1 MSKIK
6 DLLAEVEDIDDLKP
20 VKSVYNKEFFDKVQA
35 MEEARAIEQIFN
47 KGKAFEGAHDWFK
60 DKAEFGG
67 GYDEEGHYET
77 YFENFTELCDQAA
90 MELTDAFIQDQ
101 HFDMDD
107 DQYDRI
113 TNKVGDLLA
122 DYYADIESDII
133 KEYEDDRDEAWQ
145 QRVSFY
151 NKENLGV

>member
-6 DLLAEVEDIDDLKP
+6 DLYAAVEGIDDLAP
-20 VKSVYNKEFFDKVQA
+20 VHYDKTFA
-35 MEEARAIEQIFN
+35 MAVAEADERRAVEQIFK
-47 KGKAFEGAHDWFK
+47 KGKEFKEAYAWFK

-77 YFENFTELCDQAA
+77 YFENFTELCDHAA
-90 MELTDAFIQDQ
+90 MELTDAYIIDQ

-122 DYYADIESDII
+122 DYYADMESEIVE
-133 KEYEDDRDEAWQ
+133 EYNEACSEAWQ
-145 QRVSFY
+145 QRVSREQSQY
-151 NKENLGV
+151 SLGE

>member
-6 DLLAEVEDIDDLKP
+6 DLYAAVEGIDDLAP
-20 VKSVYNKEFFDKVQA
+20 VHYDKTFAMAVAQA
-35 MEEARAIEQIFN
+35 DESRAVEQIFR
-47 KGKAFEGAHDWFK
+47 KGKEFKDAYAWFK

-67 GYDEEGHYET
+67 DYDEEGHYET

-107 DQYDRI
+107 EQYDRI

-122 DYYADIESDII
+122 DYYADMESDII
-133 KEYEDDRDEAWQ
+133 KEYEADQEEKWAQ
-145 QRVSFY
+145 FTSY
-151 NKENLGV
+151 NKATLPEE

>member
-6 DLLAEVEDIDDLKP
+6 DLLAEVEGIDDLKP
-20 VKSVYNKEFFDKVQA
+20 VYNREFFDSIQKSD
-35 MEEARAIEQIFN
+35 EERAVEQIFK
-47 KGKAFEGAHDWFK
+47 KGKEFKDAYAWFK

-90 MELTDAFIQDQ
+90 MELTDAYIIDQ

-122 DYYADIESDII
+122 DYYADMESEII
-133 KEYEDDRDEAWQ
+133 KEYNEACSEAWQ
-145 QRVSFY
+145 QRVSREQSQY
-151 NKENLGV
+151 RVE

>member
-6 DLLAEVEDIDDLKP
+6 DLLAEVEGIDDLMPPKP
-20 VKSVYNKEFFDKVQA
+20 VYDKAFAEKVKQA
-35 MEEARAIEQIFN
+35 DEERAVNMIYE
-47 KGKAFEGAHDWFK
+47 KGKAWVGARDWFRE
-60 DKAEFGG
+60 KAEFGC
-67 GYDEEGHYET
+67 GYDDEGHKET

-90 MELTDAFIQDQ
+90 MELTDHFIFEQ

-122 DYYADIESDII
+122 NHYADLESEIIEDYEADQEEKWAQFTSYNEATLP
-133 KEYEDDRDEAWQ
+133 KE
-145 QRVSFY
+145 
-151 NKENLGV
+151 

>member
-6 DLLAEVEDIDDLKP
+6 DLYAAVEGIDDLAP
-20 VKSVYNKEFFDKVQA
+20 VHYDKAFAVAVAQA
-35 MEEARAIEQIFN
+35 DEDRAVEQIFR
-47 KGKAFEGAHDWFK
+47 KGKEFEGARAWFK

-77 YFENFTELCDQAA
+77 YFENFTELCEQAA
-90 MELTDAFIQDQ
+90 MELTDAYIEDQ

-107 DQYDRI
+107 EQYDRI

-122 DYYADIESDII
+122 DYYADMESDII
-133 KEYEDDRDEAWQ
+133 KEYEEDLSEAWQ
-145 QRVSFY
+145 QRVSREQ
-151 NKENLGV
+151 NGD

>member
-6 DLLAEVEDIDDLKP
+6 DLYAAVEGIDDLAP
-20 VKSVYNKEFFDKVQA
+20 VHYDKTFA
-35 MEEARAIEQIFN
+35 MAVAEADERRAVEQIFK
-47 KGKAFEGAHDWFK
+47 KGKEFKEAYAWFK

-77 YFENFTELCDQAA
+77 YFENFTELCEQAA
-90 MELTDAFIQDQ
+90 MELTDAYIEDQ

-113 TNKVGDLLA
+113 TTKVGDLLA
-122 DYYADIESDII
+122 DYYADMESEIIE
-133 KEYEDDRDEAWQ
+133 EYNEACSEAWQ
-145 QRVSFY
+145 QRVSREQSQY
-151 NKENLGV
+151 SLGE

>member
-6 DLLAEVEDIDDLKP
+6 DLYAAVEGVDDLAP
-20 VKSVYNKEFFDKVQA
+20 VHYDKTFAMAVAQA
-35 MEEARAIEQIFN
+35 DESRAVEQIFK
-47 KGKAFEGAHDWFK
+47 KGKEFKDAYAWFK

-122 DYYADIESDII
+122 DYYADMESDII
-133 KEYEDDRDEAWQ
+133 KEYNEACSEAWQ
-145 QRVSFY
+145 QRVSFEQSQY
-151 NKENLGV
+151 NLGE

>member
-6 DLLAEVEDIDDLKP
+6 DLYAAVEGIDDLAP
-20 VKSVYNKEFFDKVQA
+20 VHYDKTFAMAVAQA
-35 MEEARAIEQIFN
+35 DESRAVEQIFK
-47 KGKAFEGAHDWFK
+47 KGKEFKDAYAWFK

-122 DYYADIESDII
+122 DYYADMESDII
-133 KEYEDDRDEAWQ
+133 KEYEDDREEAWARRQ
-145 QRVSFY
+145 SY
-151 NKENLGV
+151 NDLTLPKE

>member
-6 DLLAEVEDIDDLKP
+6 DLYAAVEGIDDLAP
-20 VKSVYNKEFFDKVQA
+20 VHYNKTFAMAVAQA
-35 MEEARAIEQIFN
+35 DESRAVEQIFK
-47 KGKAFEGAHDWFK
+47 KGKEFKDAYAWFK

-67 GYDEEGHYET
+67 GYDDEGHYET
-77 YFENFTELCDQAA
+77 YFENFTELCDHAA

-107 DQYDRI
+107 EQYDRI

-122 DYYADIESDII
+122 DYYADMESDII
-133 KEYEDDRDEAWQ
+133 KEYNEACSEAWQ
-145 QRVSFY
+145 QRVSFEQSQY
-151 NKENLGV
+151 SLGE

>member
-6 DLLAEVEDIDDLKP
+6 DLYAAVEGIDDLAP
-20 VKSVYNKEFFDKVQA
+20 IHYDKTFA
-35 MEEARAIEQIFN
+35 MAVAEADERRAVEQIFK
-47 KGKAFEGAHDWFK
+47 KGKEFKEAYAWFK

-77 YFENFTELCDQAA
+77 YFENFTELCEQAA
-90 MELTDAFIQDQ
+90 MELTDAYIEDQ

-122 DYYADIESDII
+122 DYYADMESEIIE
-133 KEYEDDRDEAWQ
+133 EYNEACSEAWQ
-145 QRVSFY
+145 QRVSREQSQY
-151 NKENLGV
+151 SLGE

>member
-6 DLLAEVEDIDDLKP
+6 DLYAAVEGIDDLAP
-20 VKSVYNKEFFDKVQA
+20 VHYDKTFA
-35 MEEARAIEQIFN
+35 MAVAEADERRAVEQIFK
-47 KGKAFEGAHDWFK
+47 KGKEFKDAYAWFK

-77 YFENFTELCDQAA
+77 YFENFTELCDHAA
-90 MELTDAFIQDQ
+90 MELTDAFIEEQ
-101 HFDMDD
+101 HFHMDD

-122 DYYADIESDII
+122 DYYADMESDII
-133 KEYEDDRDEAWQ
+133 KEYEDDQKESWAQFTSYNEATLP
-145 QRVSFY
+145 
-151 NKENLGV
+151 KE

>member
-1 MSKIK
+1 MSKVK
-6 DLLAEVEDIDDLKP
+6 DLLAEVEGIDDLRP
-20 VKSVYNKEFFDKVQA
+20 VYNREFFDSVQKRD
-35 MEEARAIEQIFN
+35 EERAVEQIFN
-47 KGKAFEGAHDWFK
+47 KGKEFKDAYDWFK
-60 DKAEFGG
+60 GKAEFGG

-122 DYYADIESDII
+122 DYYADMESDII
-133 KEYEDDRDEAWQ
+133 KEYEDERDEAWQ

-151 NKENLGV
+151 NKDNLGV

>member
-6 DLLAEVEDIDDLKP
+6 DYLAEVEGIDDLMP
-20 VKSVYNKEFFDKVQA
+20 PKSVYDKAFVEKVKQA
-35 MEEARAIEQIFN
+35 DEERAVNMIFE
-47 KGKAFEGAHDWFK
+47 KGKAWNGARDWFRE
-60 DKAEFGG
+60 KAEFGG

-90 MELTDAFIQDQ
+90 MELTDHFIFEQ

-107 DQYDRI
+107 EQYDRI

-122 DYYADIESDII
+122 DYYADMETDII
-133 KEYEDDRDEAWQ
+133 EEYDDDQKEKWAQ
-145 QRVSFY
+145 HASFY

>member
-6 DLLAEVEDIDDLKP
+6 DLLAEVEDIDDLRP
-20 VKSVYNKEFFDKVQA
+20 VYNREFFDSVQKKD
-35 MEEARAIEQIFN
+35 EERAIEQIFN
-47 KGKAFEGAHDWFK
+47 KGKAFKGAHDWFY

-67 GYDEEGHYET
+67 GYDDEGHYEI

-122 DYYADIESDII
+122 DYYADMESDII
-133 KEYEDDRDEAWQ
+133 KEYEDDQKEAWQ
-145 QRVSFY
+145 QQVSFHNAVY
-151 NKENLGV
+151 DRRYHE

>member
-6 DLLAEVEDIDDLKP
+6 DLYAAVEGIDDLAP
-20 VKSVYNKEFFDKVQA
+20 VHYDKTFA
-35 MEEARAIEQIFN
+35 MAVAEADERRAVEQIFK
-47 KGKAFEGAHDWFK
+47 KGKEFKDAYAWFK

-90 MELTDAFIQDQ
+90 MELTDAYIIDQ

-122 DYYADIESDII
+122 DYYADLESEIIE
-133 KEYEDDRDEAWQ
+133 EYNEACSEAWQ
-145 QRVSFY
+145 QRVSREQSQY
-151 NKENLGV
+151 KGE

>member
-6 DLLAEVEDIDDLKP
+6 DLYAEVEGIDDLRP
-20 VKSVYNKEFFDKVQA
+20 VYNREFFDSVQKKD
-35 MEEARAIEQIFN
+35 EERAVEQIFN
-47 KGKAFEGAHDWFK
+47 KGKAFKDAYAWFK

-122 DYYADIESDII
+122 DYYADMESDIV
-133 KEYEDDRDEAWQ
+133 KEYEDDQKEKWAQFTSYNEATLP
-145 QRVSFY
+145 
-151 NKENLGV
+151 KE

>member
-6 DLLAEVEDIDDLKP
+6 DLYAAVEGIDDLAP
-20 VKSVYNKEFFDKVQA
+20 VHYDKTFAMAVAQA
-35 MEEARAIEQIFN
+35 DEDRAVEQIFK
-47 KGKAFEGAHDWFK
+47 KGKEFKEAYAWFK

-90 MELTDAFIQDQ
+90 MELTDAYIEDQ

-122 DYYADIESDII
+122 DYYADTESEIVE
-133 KEYEDDRDEAWQ
+133 EYNEACSEAWQ
-145 QRVSFY
+145 QRVSREQSQY
-151 NKENLGV
+151 RGE

>member
-6 DLLAEVEDIDDLKP
+6 DLYAAVEGIDDLAP
-20 VKSVYNKEFFDKVQA
+20 VHYDKTFA
-35 MEEARAIEQIFN
+35 MAVAEADERRAVEQIFK
-47 KGKAFEGAHDWFK
+47 KGKEFKDAYAWFK

-77 YFENFTELCDQAA
+77 YFENFTELCEQAA
-90 MELTDAFIQDQ
+90 MELTDAYIEDQ

-122 DYYADIESDII
+122 DYYADMESEIIE
-133 KEYEDDRDEAWQ
+133 EYNEACSEAWQ
-145 QRVSFY
+145 QRVSREQSQY
-151 NKENLGV
+151 SLGE

>member
-1 MSKIK
+1 MY
-6 DLLAEVEDIDDLKP
+6 AEVEGIDDLRP
-20 VKSVYNKEFFDKVQA
+20 VYNREFFDSVQKKD
-35 MEEARAIEQIFN
+35 EERAVEQIFN
-47 KGKAFEGAHDWFK
+47 KGKAFEGAHDWFR

-67 GYDEEGHYET
+67 GYDDEGHYEI

-90 MELTDAFIQDQ
+90 MELTDAFIEEQ

-122 DYYADIESDII
+122 DYYADMESDII
-133 KEYEDDRDEAWQ
+133 EEYEDDQKEKWAQFTSYNEATLP
-145 QRVSFY
+145 
-151 NKENLGV
+151 KE